1 MGYEVFKR
9 PLDMRT
15 RGDPDFWFDTHRQ
28 TVTRSTAAST
38 DLGPRGAFALETT
51 STGAPVV
58 YDLADPQPGDRLT
71 LMVSAM
77 QSSSDAP
84 FHFNLGTL
92 SGPATSAD
100 MVVLSSQG
108 AGVSLHAL
116 STARWLT
123 DGNAGA
129 TFSTST

>member
-1 MGYEVFKR
+1 MGFKKEKR
-9 PLDMRT
+9 PLDLRT
-15 RGDPDFWFDTHRQ
+15 GADPDFVFDSHRQ
-28 TVTRSTAAST
+28 TITTSTAAST
-38 DLGPRGAFALETT
+38 SLGPRGAFAVETT

-58 YDLADPQPGDRLT
+58 YTIAEPQPGDRIS

-100 MVVLSSQG
+100 MVVLATAGS
-108 AGVSLHAL
+108 GVSLIAF
-116 STARWLT
+116 STSRWLS
-123 DGNAGA
+123 DGNQGA
-129 TFSTST
+129 TFSAST

>member
-1 MGYEVFKR
+1 MGFKKEKR
-9 PLDMRT
+9 PLDLRT
-15 RGDPDFWFDTHRQ
+15 GADPDFIFDSSRQ
-28 TVTRSTAAST
+28 TITTSTAAST

-58 YDLADPQPGDRLT
+58 YDLADPKPGDRLS

-84 FHFNLGTL
+84 FHFNLGNVV
-92 SGPATSAD
+92 GPATSAD
-100 MVVLSSQG
+100 MIVLSTRGS
-108 AGVSLHAL
+108 GVSLIAL

-123 DGNAGA
+123 DGNDGA
-129 TFSTST
+129 SYSTST

>member
-1 MGYEVFKR
+1 MGFQVFKR
-9 PLDMRT
+9 PINLRSI
-15 RGDPDFWFDTHRQ
+15 RQ
-28 TVTRSTAAST
+28 TVTISTAAST
-38 DLGPRGAFALETT
+38 SLGPRGVFAVETT

-58 YDLADPQPGDRLT
+58 YTILHPKPGDRLS

-84 FHFNLGTL
+84 FHFNLGDL
-92 SGPATSAD
+92 FAPATSAD
-100 MVVLSSQG
+100 MIVLSSQG
-108 AGVSLHAL
+108 AGISLIAL

>member
-1 MGYEVFKR
+1 MGLDKKKR

-15 RGDPDFWFDTHRQ
+15 GGDPDFVFDSHRQ
-28 TVTRSTAAST
+28 TITTSTAAST
-38 DLGPRGAFALETT
+38 GLGPRGAFAIETT

-58 YDLADPQPGDRLT
+58 YTLADPKPGDRLS

-84 FHFNLGTL
+84 IHFNLGNVV
-92 SGPATSAD
+92 GPATSAD
-100 MVVLSSQG
+100 MITLSTRGS
-108 AGVSLHAL
+108 GVSLHAL

-123 DGNAGA
+123 DGNDGA
-129 TFSTST
+129 SYSTST

>member
-1 MGYEVFKR
+1 MGFEKFKR
-9 PLDMRT
+9 PIDART
-15 RGDPDFWFDTHRQ
+15 GADPDFLFDSIRQ
-28 TVTRSTAAST
+28 SVTTSTAAST
-38 DLGPRGAFALETT
+38 ALGPRGAFALETT

-71 LMVSAM
+71 LLVSAM

-108 AGVSLHAL
+108 AGISLIAL
-116 STARWLT
+116 STSRWLT